1 MRQIILILSVMITVL
16 SQTLWKIG
24 AGSAKIEGEGVWPI
38 LIAYIKSPLILLGFG
53 LSAVA
58 AFMWAYA
65 LAELDF
71 NYASF
76 ISSLSY
82 VFVIIVALVVFKE
95 TISPGRWA
103 GCGFIF
109 IGILLVLRS

>member
-1 MRQIILILSVMITVL
+1 MRHIILVLSVMITVL

-24 AGSAKIEGEGVWPI
+24 AGSAKIEGDGIIPI
-38 LIAYIKSPLILLGFG
+38 VIAYIKSPLIVLGFG
-53 LSAVA
+53 LSALA

-76 ISSLSY
+76 VSSLSY
-82 VFVIIVALVVFKE
+82 VFVIIVSLLVFKE
-95 TISPGRWA
+95 TISPVRWA
-103 GCGFIF
+103 GCGFIL

>member
-1 MRQIILILSVMITVL
+1 MRHIILILSVMLTVL

-24 AGSAKIEGEGVWPI
+24 ASSAKIDGEGIWPI
-38 LIAYIKSPLILLGFG
+38 IFAYIKSPLIILGFG
-53 LSAVA
+53 FAGLA

-82 VFVIIVALVVFKE
+82 IFVILVSLIVFKE
-95 TISPGRWA
+95 TISPTRWA
-103 GCGFIF
+103 GCGLIL
-109 IGILLVLRS
+109 IGVLLVLRS

>member
-1 MRQIILILSVMITVL
+1 MRQIAMVISVMMTVT

-24 AGSAKIEGEGVWPI
+24 AGSAKIEGDGI
-38 LIAYIKSPLILLGFG
+38 LPLIFAYIKSPLIILGFG
-53 LSAVA
+53 LSALA
-58 AFMWAYA
+58 AFLWTYA
-65 LAELDF
+65 LAELEF
-71 NYASF
+71 SYASF

-82 VFVIIVALVVFKE
+82 VFAIIVSIFVFKE
-95 TISPGRWA
+95 SISPIRWT